1 MIKYIIVFIISICVA
16 SVSQIILKKSAN
28 IKRENKIREYLN
40 MYVISAYGLLV
51 LSTLLTMYAY
61 KKINLSVG
69 VVIEALGYIIV
80 SILSFFFL
88 KEKFTKNK
96 VLGIILIIIGVA
108 IFGICS

>member
-1 MIKYIIVFIISICVA
+1 MIKYIIIFIISVCVA
-16 SVSQIILKKSAN
+16 SISQILLKKSASIERKSK
-28 IKRENKIREYLN
+28 IKEYLN
-40 MYVISAYGLLV
+40 IFVILAYGLLF

-69 VVIEALGYIIV
+69 VVIEAIGYIIV
-80 SILSFFFL
+80 AILSYIFL

-96 VLGIILIIIGVA
+96 LIGIALIIIGVI